1 MTYSVEIQSSRD
13 QICQEIVFMSDI
25 RPGLRVEFFYYADY
39 KNENIHVMRTIL
51 YDVMGKKM
59 IMAQSSPSLLSAS
72 IKKNIVMTYLAKQEG
87 KPVRFG
93 FNAKILDLLN
103 DYRIASGEAV
113 SAIVIEQEGPPKH
126 FNIRSSFRVRVP
138 SSIHLNLIIGGERA
152 TLLDI
157 SIGGAMISGSTVKGL
172 NQHDRIKITISF
184 DNQVFNL
191 EGEVLRILSPGKS
204 SRNDLQL
211 ASLKFFNAPRYFE
224 SALGKMIFN
233 MERQLLAD
241 DMTKAL
247 R

>member
-1 MTYSVEIQSSRD
+1 
-13 QICQEIVFMSDI
+13 MSDI

-51 YDVMGKKM
+51 YDVMGKEM
-59 IMAQSSPSLLSAS
+59 IMAQSSPSLPSAS

-93 FNAKILDLLN
+93 FNAKILDILN
-103 DYRIASGEAV
+103 DYQIASGEAV

-126 FNIRSSFRVRVP
+126 FNIRSYFRVRVP
-138 SSIHLNLIIGGERA
+138 SSSHLNLIIRGESA

-172 NQHDRIKITISF
+172 NQHDRIKITIIF
-184 DNQVFNL
+184 DKQVFNL

-204 SRNDLQL
+204 SGNDLQL
-211 ASLKFFNAPRYFE
+211 ATLKFFNAPRHFE
-224 SALGKMIFN
+224 SAIGKTIFN